1 MNDTVKIIISLL
13 VVIVVIAI
21 GTSFSNTKN
30 PTSQEGPI
38 QIGVSIPVSG
48 EAASYGEAAMGG
60 LELAV
65 KEINADGGIN
75 GREVELI
82 IEDDKCSKDGS
93 TVINKLSNIDKVD
106 AIIGPICSSA
116 AGPGLPISQ
125 AAGIPTVLIGASAPA
140 LTSVG
145 DYIFRNNPSDTFQ
158 GAFAA
163 KYIAETY
170 NTPKVAL
177 LYVKNDWG
185 QGLHD
190 VFVAEYE
197 KLGGEIVFK
206 EGVAQDTSDLRTPI
220 TKLKASNPEVIYYP
234 MYVSGGIAGL
244 KAMKDL
250 EVNVPVIGGDAFEAA
265 EVLSAPE
272 ADGVFY
278 LTGKFNKPEEFKSRV
293 TKETGVESINFITP
307 IAYDAVYVIAEAI
320 KKAGST
326 DHEKIRDT
334 LSDLVYSESIA
345 YPIIDFDEL
354 GELKDVSLQMNQIK
368 DGEGVAIE

>member
-1 MNDTVKIIISLL
+1 
-13 VVIVVIAI
+13 
-21 GTSFSNTKN
+21 
-30 PTSQEGPI
+30 
-38 QIGVSIPVSG
+38 
-48 EAASYGEAAMGG
+48 MGG